1 MVYWWFVGGWG
12 YGIANIAVQPMVM
25 IDAKKFN
32 EADDP
37 WNTGNPEH
45 SSPLVDCLIFQQKKP

>member
-1 MVYWWFVGGWG
+1 
-12 YGIANIAVQPMVM
+12 MVM